1 MRHGVPLTQ
10 ASLIVLTPVVM
21 GSENKFAVH
30 EHWHSMDDIEAHF
43 KEKHFTDF
51 AEELQQYLA
60 GPSALSIGKY
70 HSVSSRSWFCSRFE
84 IADPLSVLDFMKA
97 LTSWDTLYL
106 QLIKILS
113 R

>member
-1 MRHGVPLTQ
+1 
-10 ASLIVLTPVVM
+10 M
-21 GSENKFAVH
+21 GLENKFAVH

-70 HSVSSRSWFCSRFE
+70 HSVSRRVNGFVPDLRLL
-84 IADPLSVLDFMKA
+84 IRA
-97 LTSWDTLYL
+97 LF
-106 QLIKILS
+106 
-113 R
+113 